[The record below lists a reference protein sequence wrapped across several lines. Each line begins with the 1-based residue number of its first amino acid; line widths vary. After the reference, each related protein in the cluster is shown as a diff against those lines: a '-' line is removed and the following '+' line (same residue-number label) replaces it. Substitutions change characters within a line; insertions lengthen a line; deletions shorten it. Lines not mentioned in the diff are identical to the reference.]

1 MRKRIQNTAMTISLR
16 RRTAA
21 WILLAV
27 FVPMLV
33 LTLGHHH
40 QMVAE
45 NGVACVDCA
54 HHVPHSGH
62 LQTGS
67 SAVDDCPFCQLSGVS
82 YVAAP
87 SVSIALFVQSFSVK
101 SERPVPAVVGRELFC
116 SVPRAPP
123 FAV

>member
-1 MRKRIQNTAMTISLR
+1 M
-16 RRTAA
+16 AA
-21 WILLAV
+21 WMLLAV

-40 QMVAE
+40 EMVADS
-45 NGVACVDCA
+45 GVACVDCA
-54 HHVPHSGH
+54 HHVPHGGH

-87 SVSIALFVQSFSVK
+87 SVSIALFVQSFSIK
-101 SERPVPAVVGRELFC
+101 SERPVPAVVGRELLC